1 MQAIHDAG
9 VRGDDLHEPE
19 PEAAEPATPGSP
31 SSARGQPAVVRSGF
45 CSGLTD
51 AV

>member
-1 MQAIHDAG
+1 MQAIHDPG

-31 SSARGQPAVVRSGF
+31 SSARGQLQSFAPISARV
-45 CSGLTD
+45 
-51 AV
+51 